1 MQGFL
6 QDLTSAKRQL
16 SEARALRKQAWNNFT
31 LFRRQYEAG
40 QRQVMDVVGVYESYA
55 RQQRRL
61 LEIKYQIAQLKLQ
74 IARDLGLLADGAK
87 I

>member
-1 MQGFL
+1 M
-6 QDLTSAKRQL
+6 QDLNSAKRQL
-16 SEARALRKQAWNNFT
+16 SEAQVLRTQAKNNFT

-55 RQQRRL
+55 RQQRRQ
-61 LEIKYQIAQLKLQ
+61 LEFKYQIARLKLQ
-74 IARDLGLLADGAK
+74 IARDLGLLADGAA

>member
-1 MQGFL
+1 M
-6 QDLTSAKRQL
+6 
-16 SEARALRKQAWNNFT
+16 
-31 LFRRQYEAG
+31 FRRQYEAG

>member
-1 MQGFL
+1 
-6 QDLTSAKRQL
+6 
-16 SEARALRKQAWNNFT
+16 
-31 LFRRQYEAG
+31 
-40 QRQVMDVVGVYESYA
+40 MDGVGVYESYA